1 MGWLPTLARNKRIVY
16 GLERRI
22 YRVKR
27 SDRVIRNFADK
38 ETERLFATEQPRRLP
53 PDIQF
58 RALAQI
64 NRLNAATS
72 IEDLRSPPS
81 NRLEPLK
88 GDRMGQWSIRI
99 NQQWRVCF
107 RFVEGD
113 AFDVEIVDYH

>member
-1 MGWLPTLARNKRIVY
+1 MGRLRALAMNKLFVY
-16 GLERRI
+16 GLERGMH
-22 YRVKR
+22 RVNR
-27 SDRVIRNFADK
+27 SDRVIRNFADR
-38 ETERLFATEQPRRLP
+38 ETERLFATEQSRRLP

-58 RALAQI
+58 RALAQL
-64 NRLNAATS
+64 NRLHAATS

-81 NRLEPLK
+81 NRLEPLR

-113 AFDVEIVDYH
+113 ALDVEIVDYH